1 MKPTALLAAALSLLA
16 FAACA
21 APGGETEPMMAAEPS
36 VEALWRADTA
46 TSAIRAASCP
56 RDDTG
61 ASAFQALE
69 LTVAPLDEKLKAA
82 VSGRLPVGARLAGA
96 WELDA
101 NDPNFG
107 GLSGLA
113 VEDEGHLIAVT
124 DAGGWVRLGIG
135 NGAPES
141 ASIAYMRGASG
152 KFLSGKYENDAE
164 GFAYRDGIAFVSF
177 ERNFRIEAFALGTCG
192 AKAKAVEISALP
204 ASFNERSLDANEGP
218 EALAM
223 TPEGHLRFGFEG
235 ASTGL
240 SPIGRVLAT
249 GKSEWSG
256 KRASNPDGFA
266 LVGMDSVLLPDG
278 SDREIFLYRAFDPL
292 RGARSVLRWG
302 PGETEQLTLS
312 RPVMTDNFEG
322 LAAQPLEDGT
332 LRLWIVS
339 DDNFSNLQRTL
350 LYAFDVSL
358 APDAE

>member
-1 MKPTALLAAALSLLA
+1 MKYTAPIAAALSLLT
-16 FAACA
+16 FSACA
-21 APGGETEPMMAAEPS
+21 APGGEAEPMAAEPA
-36 VEALWRADTA
+36 VAARWQADAA
-46 TSAIRAASCP
+46 TPAIRAASCTL
-56 RDDTG
+56 DDDG

-69 LTVAPLDEKLKAA
+69 LTVAPLNAKQAEVLSD
-82 VSGRLPVGARLAGA
+82 RLPAGARLAGA

-113 VEDEGHLIAVT
+113 VEDESHLIAVT
-124 DAGGWVRLGIG
+124 DAGGWVRLGIA

-141 ASIAYMRGASG
+141 ASIAYMRGANG

-204 ASFNERSLDANEGP
+204 ASFDERSIDANEGP

-223 TPEGHLRFGFEG
+223 TPEGHLSFGYEG
-235 ASTGL
+235 ASTSL

-256 KRASNPDGFA
+256 QRAGNPNGFA
-266 LVGMDSVLLPDG
+266 LVGMDSVRQADG
-278 SDREIFLYRAFDPL
+278 SDREAFLYRAFDPL
-292 RGARSVLRWG
+292 RGARSVLTWG
-302 PGETEQLTLS
+302 PDETDRLTLS

-322 LAAQPLEDGT
+322 LAAQTLEDGT

-339 DDNFSNLQRTL
+339 DDNFSSLQRTL
-350 LYAFDVSL
+350 LYAFDVTL

>member
-1 MKPTALLAAALSLLA
+1 MKPTAPIAAALSLLA

-21 APGGETEPMMAAEPS
+21 APGGETEPMAAEPS
-36 VEALWRADTA
+36 VAALWQADAA

-56 RDDTG
+56 LDDTG

-69 LTVAPLDEKLKAA
+69 LTVSPLNAKQAEVL
-82 VSGRLPVGARLAGA
+82 SGRLPAGARLAGA

-124 DAGGWVRLGIG
+124 DAGGWVQLGIT

-141 ASIAYMRGASG
+141 ASIAYMRGANG

-204 ASFNERSLDANEGP
+204 ASFDERSIDDNEGP

-223 TPEGHLRFGFEG
+223 TPEGHLSFGYEG

-256 KRASNPDGFA
+256 KRAGNPNGFA
-266 LVGMDSVLLPDG
+266 LVGMDSVRLPDG
-278 SDREIFLYRAFDPL
+278 SDRDVFLYRAFDPL
-292 RGARSVLRWG
+292 RGARSVLSWG
-302 PGETEQLTLS
+302 PGEIEQLTLS

-322 LAAQPLEDGT
+322 LAAQTLEDGT

-350 LYAFDVSL
+350 LYAFDVTL